1 VKRTVEVGFDFGTTT
16 TMVAYGDRV
25 SQMPSMVGYDATGTC
40 LFGIAEER
48 MDHSLRSI
56 KRAITHGHETVQ
68 VRRGTIEP
76 ADPLMVGLLSEAVRR
91 AEDEGFPIRKP
102 GAVRLGCPAM
112 WTVQQRNRLVSIAQ
126 KAGLPVTADSMVDEP
141 VAAGIAWL
149 SGDTAPRPSRFRMLV
164 FDMGG
169 GTLDVAVMDVR
180 ERREVTVLSAVGHG
194 VAGDNLDARI
204 VNRLVDKLDEKIS
217 PFAHPSI
224 TRELRWAAREI
235 KEGLSGGD
243 PKYFFQFGPRLGR
256 NIVWFSRY
264 ELDKAFEPLMNQ
276 ALTVVSQA
284 LERAGHATASSI
296 DVVILAGGMTRVPYL
311 YQRVD
316 RMFGPTVELTYAYPP
331 TNTASQFGFGYSPED
346 AISVGLAQAD
356 RYGHINLLRPAND
369 NRLAHGIDV
378 DDEQFDDWRPP
389 SRGRRDPTL

>member
-1 VKRTVEVGFDFGTTT
+1 MAARRTVEVGFDFGTTT

-25 SQMPSMVGYDATGTC
+25 LQMPSMVGYDLAGNR

-56 KRAITHGHETVQ
+56 KRAITYGHETVQ

-76 ADPLMVGLLSEAVRR
+76 ADPLMVGLLDQAIRQ
-91 AEDEGFPIRKP
+91 AENEGFPIRKR

-112 WTVQQRNRLVSIAQ
+112 WPAGQRDRLVAIAQ
-126 KAGLPVTADSMVDEP
+126 KAGLPVTRDSLVDEP

-149 SGDTAPRPSRFRMLV
+149 SGDSVRRPSSFRLLV

-180 ERREVTVLSAVGHG
+180 DRREVTVLSAVGHG
-194 VAGDNLDARI
+194 VAGDNLDARL

-217 PFAHPSI
+217 PFANPNI
-224 TRELRWAAREI
+224 NRELRRAARTL
-235 KEGLSGGD
+235 KEGLSD
-243 PKYFFQFGPRLGR
+243 EDEPKYFFKFGPHLG
-256 NIVWFSRY
+256 NNEIWFSRN
-264 ELDKAFEPLMNQ
+264 ELEKLFEPLMDQ
-276 ALTVVSQA
+276 ALNVVSQA
-284 LERAGHATASSI
+284 LQRAGDGSAASI
-296 DVVILAGGMTRVPYL
+296 DVVILAGGMTHVPYL
-311 YQRVD
+311 RNRLR

-331 TNTASQFGFGYSPED
+331 ADAGLFGWSPED
-346 AISVGLAQAD
+346 AIAVGLAQAD
-356 RYGHINLLRPAND
+356 RFGHINLLRPAID

-378 DDEQFDDWRPP
+378 NEGPFDDWRA
-389 SRGRRDPTL
+389 TE